1 MHFKIEQSKLLEA
14 LVKTVPIA
22 EKRSPLPILSHVLF
36 NVSQDKLTL
45 SATDLENGIMVHCDC
60 ELIESGQL
68 AIPGK
73 KIFEIVKELNPGP
86 MSVEKVSESR
96 IKIESSDSVFE
107 ISGMDG
113 SDFPAWSNF
122 EDMEKA
128 KVKTEKLLKM
138 IDKTVYAASNDESRF
153 NLNGALFESIEDK
166 LRMIGSDGHRLALAN
181 EDLKLSM
188 DERKIVPKKGMQEL
202 KRILESLKEKE
213 IDLGFEPK
221 NIVITTSNF
230 LMSIRLIHGDYPDYQ
245 NVIPKDSDKVVKVN
259 RNDFLRSL
267 RRVGVLA
274 MDQGRGITI
283 NFTANKAEL
292 KSFHPDLG
300 EARDILAVEYE
311 GADYTGIY
319 NVNYLIDALSV
330 IETETVKIELY
341 SDENGPLIA
350 YPEPDD
356 ESFNLVMPMKG

>member
-14 LVKTVPIA
+14 LAKTVPIA

-36 NVSQDKLTL
+36 NVSDGKLTL
-45 SATDLENGIMVHCDC
+45 SATDLENGIMIHSDC
-60 ELIESGQL
+60 ETVDSGQL

-73 KIFEIVKELNPGP
+73 KVFEIVKELTPGP
-86 MSVEKVSESR
+86 MNVEKISDSR
-96 IKIESSDSVFE
+96 IKIQSADSVFE

-122 EDMEKA
+122 EEMDKA
-128 KVKTEKLLKM
+128 KVKTAKILKM

-153 NLNGALFESIEDK
+153 NLNGTLFESIEDK
-166 LRMIGSDGHRLALAN
+166 LRMVGTDGHRLALAN
-181 EDLKLSM
+181 EDLKLNM

-202 KRILESLKEKE
+202 KRILEGLKEEE

-221 NIVITTSNF
+221 NLVITTQNF
-230 LMSIRLIHGDYPDYQ
+230 LMSIRLIQGDYPDYQ
-245 NVIPKDSDKVVKVN
+245 NVIPKDSDKVVMVN

-283 NFTANKAEL
+283 NFTSSKAEL

-300 EARDILAVEYE
+300 EARDMLSVDYE
-311 GADYTGIY
+311 GPDYTGIY
-319 NVNYLIDALSV
+319 NVNYLIEALFV
-330 IETETVKIELY
+330 IETDTVKIELY
-341 SDENGPLIA
+341 HDENGPLIA
-350 YPEPDD
+350 YPEP
-356 ESFNLVMPMKG
+356 EEKSFNLVMPMNG